1 MRCSLVLGVMSDD
14 HPGILNTLSA
24 VISAHEGEWTESKM
38 VTMAGKFAGI
48 LTVELLCSE
57 QQAFTDALHALS
69 EKGIKVLVEQIQL
82 HEEEPV
88 REFHL
93 EMIGQDRKGII
104 REITQLLARSNINL
118 EALESRI
125 ESASMSGETL
135 FIASAVLHIPATV
148 EIPHLQSEF
157 EELANEM
164 MVDIKLSE

>member
-48 LTVELLCSE
+48 LTVELPCNE

-69 EKGIKVLVEQIQL
+69 EQGLKVLIERIQL
-82 HEEEPV
+82 HDEESV

-93 EMIGQDRKGII
+93 DII
-104 REITQLLARSNINL
+104 ST
-118 EALESRI
+118 
-125 ESASMSGETL
+125 
-135 FIASAVLHIPATV
+135 
-148 EIPHLQSEF
+148 
-157 EELANEM
+157 
-164 MVDIKLSE
+164 